1 MVSDQPLLASDSV
14 AKVVQAWQAH
24 PDRIVGAA
32 HNGKRGNPNL
42 FPQEFFPELLEL
54 TEDHGGNTVIRAHPE
69 RFLPVEVAQ
78 EELTDVDTPQALR
91 ELEEEQHN

>member
-1 MVSDQPLLASDSV
+1 MCALIYAIIYPGMELILSLL
-14 AKVVQAWQAH
+14 QT
-24 PDRIVGAA
+24 P
-32 HNGKRGNPNL
+32 
-42 FPQEFFPELLEL
+42 PELLEL